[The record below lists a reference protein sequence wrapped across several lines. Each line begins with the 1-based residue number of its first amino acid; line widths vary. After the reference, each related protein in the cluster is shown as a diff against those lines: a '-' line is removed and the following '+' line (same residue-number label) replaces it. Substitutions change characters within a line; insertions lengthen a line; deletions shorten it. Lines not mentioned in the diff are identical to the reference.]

1 MMHGMRGGVVRI
13 LMLNNEFPPL
23 GGGTGSVNQALL
35 QRLAHVVDLEIDLFT
50 AALGRTPEWEQ
61 FSERIR
67 LYKVPVDN
75 RDIHHSSNRELLTYA
90 ALALPAA
97 LARHRVLPYDFCFA
111 WSAVPAGSVALA
123 LRRLCGL
130 PYLVRVSGPD
140 IPGFEER
147 YARLYPIL
155 TPIIRSVW
163 RNATLVVAKCDG
175 EAAMIRRVDPSIA
188 PVLAPNGVD
197 VRAFRMAA
205 PRNNGPLRII
215 CVARLIERKGQR
227 HLLAAL
233 RRLRDAGVTATVEFV
248 GTGDAAQAYR
258 AEADR
263 LGIADQVTFAGY
275 VPRERIADHYAAA
288 DVFVLPSYNE
298 GMSVATLEA
307 MAAGLP
313 LVVTRTGGTAEL
325 VQEGENG
332 LTFAWGDVETLAQHL
347 AYLAANR
354 EVVRQMG
361 AASRRRAERMSW
373 DAVAA
378 RYLEIFDRML
388 NRGVRGTACVVE
400 SLQDRKARRDEHDHN
415 CGDRAGGRPDQTAT
429 GGVSAGL

>member
-1 MMHGMRGGVVRI
+1 MRI

-35 QRLAHVVDLEIDLFT
+35 QRLADVAGLEIDLFT
-50 AALGRTPEWEQ
+50 AALGRAPQREQ
-61 FSERIR
+61 FSKRIF

-75 RDIHHSSNRELLTYA
+75 RNIHHSSNRELLTYA
-90 ALALPAA
+90 VLALPAA
-97 LARHRVLPYDFCFA
+97 LARHRAMPYDFCFA
-111 WSAVPAGSVALA
+111 WSALPAGCVALA
-123 LRRLCGL
+123 LHHLCRL

-147 YARLYPIL
+147 YTRLYPVL
-155 TPIIRSVW
+155 TPIIRAVW
-163 RNATLVVAKCDG
+163 RNATLVVAKCEG

-197 VRAFRMAA
+197 VHAFRVAA
-205 PRNNGPLRII
+205 LRDDGPLHII

-233 RRLRDAGVTATVEFV
+233 RRLRDAGVAATVEFV

-258 AEADR
+258 VEAGR
-263 LGIADQVTFAGY
+263 LGVSDLVTFAGY

-307 MAAGLP
+307 MASGLP
-313 LVVTRTGGTAEL
+313 LVVTRTGGTLEL
-325 VQEGENG
+325 VQDGVNG
-332 LTFAWGDVETLAQHL
+332 LTFAWGDVETLVRHL
-347 AYLAANR
+347 TYLATNR
-354 EVVRQMG
+354 EVLRQMG
-361 AASRRRAERMSW
+361 VASRRRAAQMSW
-373 DAVAA
+373 DAVTA
-378 RYLEIFDRML
+378 RYLEIFNRML
-388 NRGVRGTACVVE
+388 NRDVHEKMHVVE
-400 SLQDRKARRDEHDHN
+400 SPQEQHARRDANDN
-415 CGDRAGGRPDQTAT
+415 DRRGGSARPNP
-429 GGVSAGL
+429 